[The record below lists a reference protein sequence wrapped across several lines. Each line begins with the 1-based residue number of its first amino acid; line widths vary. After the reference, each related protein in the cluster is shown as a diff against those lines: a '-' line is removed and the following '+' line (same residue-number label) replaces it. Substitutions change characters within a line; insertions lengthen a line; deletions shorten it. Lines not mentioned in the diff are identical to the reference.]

1 MLHYS
6 TNNWRGTW
14 MSLLPEAFIFMT
26 SYALGQTR
34 IIWWTSNVLL
44 FHFLLSCLK
53 VVQTNTQ
60 ISSAFKGWGGSPGC
74 GHPSVIKTELNDVF
88 WLMRDGKKRWI
99 KNFSLSSAEF
109 QGALKN
115 NPVEFLCP
123 EFDSEVAL
131 QYLQASR
138 SAALFCNNFE
148 L

>member
-26 SYALGQTR
+26 SYALGQTSSFGEHQTFFSL
-34 IIWWTSNVLL
+34 I
-44 FHFLLSCLK
+44 FLLSCLK

-74 GHPSVIKTELNDVF
+74 GRPSVIKTELNDVF
-88 WLMRDGKKRWI
+88 WLMRDGKKKKVDKEIQSQQRWI
-99 KNFSLSSAEF
+99 S
-109 QGALKN
+109 GRKN

-131 QYLQASR
+131 QNLQASR